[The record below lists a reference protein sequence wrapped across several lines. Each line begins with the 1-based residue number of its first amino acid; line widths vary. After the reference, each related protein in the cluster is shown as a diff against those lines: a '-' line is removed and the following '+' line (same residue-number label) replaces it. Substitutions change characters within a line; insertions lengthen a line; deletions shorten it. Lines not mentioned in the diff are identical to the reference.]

1 MKKKIL
7 LFCDPGIDDSIAI
20 IYILLNP
27 NLELVG
33 IVTSYGNVTK
43 QKATANA
50 YYLLQIAN
58 QTHIP
63 VISGAATSV
72 EPDQD
77 VYYPEIHG
85 SEGLGPILPPFGLA
99 FQTHHFDTVR
109 QIINRYQGDLNI
121 VDTGRSTALA
131 TAFTLFD
138 EDIKKVGAFYV
149 MGGAFF
155 VPGNV
160 TPLVKAN
167 FFGDPTSSNYV
178 VRSAHNLTITPLNV
192 TQTAFITREMVQ
204 YILQNSKS
212 PFTFLVQPIYEYY
225 REAYKKN
232 IPSGRGA
239 PVHDLLTVMIVNDPS
254 LCEYISSDV
263 KVIDDAGEA
272 HGLSYI
278 DIRPTS
284 QGGKTKIAIKLDYT
298 RFVQDFLKIMVRPL

>member
-1 MKKKIL
+1 MRKKIL

-20 IYILLNP
+20 IYSLLHP
-27 NLELVG
+27 NIELVG

-43 QKATANA
+43 RQATANA
-50 YYLLQIAN
+50 YYLLQLAN

-72 EPDQD
+72 EPDKD
-77 VYYPEIHG
+77 VYYPDIHG
-85 SEGLGPILPPFGLA
+85 AEGLGPISPPSSLV
-99 FQTHHFDTVR
+99 FQTYPFDEVR
-109 QIINRYQGDLNI
+109 KIINKYEKELII

-160 TPLVKAN
+160 TALAEAN

-178 VRSAHNLTITPLNV
+178 VRRAHNLTITPLNV
-192 TQTAFITREMVQ
+192 TQNAIITREIVQ
-204 YILQNSKS
+204 YLIRYSKS
-212 PFTFLVQPIYEYY
+212 PFSFLITPIYEYY

-232 IPSGRGA
+232 LPNVQGA
-239 PVHDLLTVMIVNDPS
+239 PVHDLLTVMVANDPS
-254 LCEYISSDV
+254 LTEYIYYDA
-263 KVIDDAGEA
+263 KVVDAPGDA
-272 HGLSYI
+272 RGLSFI
-278 DIRPTS
+278 DARPTS
-284 QGGKTKIAIKLDYT
+284 PRGKTRIGVRLNYQK
-298 RFVQDFLKIMVRPL
+298 FVNDFVKTMTQS